1 MQPISEADRQRR
13 RRSIILFLVLGAATI
28 LVGITPT
35 FCTYVEQ
42 PQEYWKTYAQAPR
55 AGADAL
61 PPQVPPSATEIHTRR
76 DDRSGRRWVRFTF
89 NPADKPRITAGLRR
103 MTLNEARAL
112 AVDGPTFSPWW
123 TLNQRTMLGRAGQR
137 LEVYEVPGGSR
148 SAWLVIDPASSAG
161 FYWSVSQEMPKG

>member
-13 RRSIILFLVLGAATI
+13 RRSVVLFLVLGSAAV

-35 FCTYVEQ
+35 YCTYREQ
-42 PQEYWKTYAQAPR
+42 PQAYFKAYAQAPH

-61 PPQVPPSATEIHTRR
+61 PPQVPASATEIHTRR

-89 NPADKPRITAGLRR
+89 NPADRERITAGLRK
-103 MTLNEARAL
+103 MNLNEARAL
-112 AVDGPTFSPWW
+112 TVDGPTFSPWW

-148 SAWLVIDPASSAG
+148 RAWLVIDPVSNAG
-161 FYWSVSQEMPKG
+161 FYWSVSESMPTG